1 MRIDEGAKIRGLF
14 MRHKMTT
21 NSIKIEH
28 SQWHHRDFRLPCMTG
43 EFSTLFVLLFKE
55 NMINFAMRYT
65 TLRQRRAIQRRSTIS
80 TAQLGVMLL
89 VPRSRAGG

>member
-1 MRIDEGAKIRGLF
+1 

-28 SQWHHRDFRLPCMTG
+28 SQWYHRGLSPALYDRRNFPI
-43 EFSTLFVLLFKE
+43 FVLLFKE

>member
-1 MRIDEGAKIRGLF
+1 

-21 NSIKIEH
+21 NSTKIEH
-28 SQWHHRDFRLPCMTG
+28 SQWYHRDFRLPCMTG
-43 EFSTLFVLLFKE
+43 EFSPPFVLLFKE

-65 TLRQRRAIQRRSTIS
+65 TLRQIRRAIQRRSTIS

>member
-1 MRIDEGAKIRGLF
+1 

-21 NSIKIEH
+21 NSTKIEH
-28 SQWHHRDFRLPCMTG
+28 SKWHHTG
-43 EFSTLFVLLFKE
+43 LSPALYDRRNFPLFVLLFKE

-65 TLRQRRAIQRRSTIS
+65 TLRQIRRAIQRRSTIS